1 LKQGDTVS
9 LLLFNFAVEY
19 AIMRVQV
26 NQGGLKLNGTYQ
38 VLVYADYVNI
48 LWESVQTVKKNAEN
62 LVVASKKIRLEAN
75 VDRTKY
81 MVTSRDQNVGRSLSI
96 KNDNSSFERVKIFGN
111 KLNKSKFYSGRN

>member
-1 LKQGDTVS
+1 
-9 LLLFNFAVEY
+9 
-19 AIMRVQV
+19 
-26 NQGGLKLNGTYQ
+26 
-38 VLVYADYVNI
+38 
-48 LWESVQTVKKNAEN
+48 
-62 LVVASKKIRLEAN
+62 VASKKIRLEAN

>member
-19 AIMRVQV
+19 TIMRVQV